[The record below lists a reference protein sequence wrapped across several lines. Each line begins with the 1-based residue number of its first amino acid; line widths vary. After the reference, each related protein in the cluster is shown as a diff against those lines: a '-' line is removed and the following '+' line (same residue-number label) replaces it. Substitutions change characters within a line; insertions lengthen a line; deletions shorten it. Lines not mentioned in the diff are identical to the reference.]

1 MAGFAFSLLAFIYYL
16 KRRELVAF
24 NVSLFFVSLHSCPF
38 PSRHPFQVIP
48 LAFPSMGTP
57 TSCRTP
63 PYDSLLHTIIGAP
76 CLILPATVS
85 LDNNGENDP
94 QGEGGSH

>member
-48 LAFPSMGTP
+48 LAFPSM
-57 TSCRTP
+57 
-63 PYDSLLHTIIGAP
+63 
-76 CLILPATVS
+76 
-85 LDNNGENDP
+85 
-94 QGEGGSH
+94 